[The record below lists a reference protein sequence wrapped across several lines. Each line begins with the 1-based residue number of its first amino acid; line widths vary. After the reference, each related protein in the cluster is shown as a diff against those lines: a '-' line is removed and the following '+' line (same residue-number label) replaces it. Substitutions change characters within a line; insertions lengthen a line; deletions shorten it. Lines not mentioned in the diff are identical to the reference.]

1 MMQGLPSWPAERV
14 HGWLAGRLSGRTR
27 CFPACICACL
37 PAYSPLSP
45 ASLRA
50 RPHPLPPLPPSR
62 YRLLLAGAGGP
73 RGADALLNHVSFLH
87 SQYQTL
93 EDIPGGVE
101 HMAEAQQVGWGGA
114 LAGV

>member
-1 MMQGLPSWPAERV
+1 V
-14 HGWLAGRLSGRTR
+14 
-27 CFPACICACL
+27 
-37 PAYSPLSP
+37 
-45 ASLRA
+45 
-50 RPHPLPPLPPSR
+50 
-62 YRLLLAGAGGP
+62 
-73 RGADALLNHVSFLH
+73 DALLNHVSFLH